1 MKDKRY
7 ERVSL
12 YITPILSMFSCGCKY
27 THDRSCT
34 LIGCRR
40 TEPLPLAVR
49 RLLLIGLLFTLCSL
63 ALALACRPAVK
74 IETVHT
80 QHTDTD
86 GTAPLVVMIHNSDNR
101 GIKHTQYKHKHTFL
115 KLNAEQEKK
124 KIVSKIGLLVV
135 SHKYIAYWKEQIWAF
150 SSTNTAQTNSG
161 M

>member
-1 MKDKRY
+1 MITCKHTHKHTDTHICFNWDVFFGVWTKRY

-12 YITPILSMFSCGCKY
+12 YITPILSMFSCGCNY

-34 LIGCRR
+34 LIGCRQ

-63 ALALACRPAVK
+63 ALALACGPAVK

-101 GIKHTQYKHKHTFL
+101 VIRHTPNTSINTQTY
-115 KLNAEQEKK
+115 
-124 KIVSKIGLLVV
+124 
-135 SHKYIAYWKEQIWAF
+135 F
-150 SSTNTAQTNSG
+150 SWVINI
-161 M
+161 

>member
-1 MKDKRY
+1 
-7 ERVSL
+7 
-12 YITPILSMFSCGCKY
+12 MFSCGCNY

-34 LIGCRR
+34 LIGCRQ

-49 RLLLIGLLFTLCSL
+49 RLLLIGLLFTLRSL

-101 GIKHTQYKHKHTFL
+101 VIKHTPKYKHKHTFF
-115 KLNAEQEKK
+115 KLNFEQKK
-124 KIVSKIGLLVV
+124 KIVTKIGLLFV
-135 SHKYIAYWKEQIWAF
+135 SHKYIAY
-150 SSTNTAQTNSG
+150 
-161 M
+161 